1 MPISLKSLV
10 VLVCLMSEGFTLT
23 SSYKAPSTIPK
34 LHKLLSLRSTP
45 IQSPPSQQKLKS
57 PPSSSTY
64 EKSNVWKGL
73 TAAAKE
79 SVKRYFIHRATQSG
93 IPWKEYY
100 DLGASNM
107 DVLLQNYIEI
117 SNPTIAYPEYY
128 TQAFHSYAEGNLNWE
143 AALEVVAAT
152 ISISANYWPLADMES
167 AQAWMRGN
175 TTAAIQKHIK
185 DYEAT
190 LSSVP
195 RSTGK
200 IMDVGCS
207 VGASTKFLIEAFPE
221 KDSADAVDLS
231 PHFLSAAKFYH
242 TTPESPMYTDLH
254 EKISYHHAMAESLP
268 FADESYDIVSISFL
282 LHEIPTKTSEE
293 AIAEAYRVLRPG
305 GTLAI
310 VDLSGKRIRN
320 LPQPRKH
327 FFELT
332 EPLIRQYYKT
342 DPIQMMGDSGF
353 TFVET
358 KMNDPMNALWI
369 GTKPVAPEM
378 TLKAQ
383 LVEAPVAITPLGRRL
398 SAGAARIKS
407 LIQNAQD
414 ANPSTSD
421 GQSRVKE
428 DSQKFTAYRFFLNLF
443 TDEHLWNAV
452 RWGSSLYFAALIFVD
467 LIHLTK

>member
-1 MPISLKSLV
+1 MPISPASLLV
-10 VLVCLMSEGFTLT
+10 SVCLMTAGFTLT

-34 LHKLLSLRSTP
+34 LHKILSLRLAPT
-45 IQSPPSQQKLKS
+45 QSPPSPQKLQTA
-57 PPSSSTY
+57 STY

-107 DVLLQNYIEI
+107 DVLLRNYMEI
-117 SNPTIAYPEYY
+117 SNPSIAYPDYY

-152 ISISANYWPLADMES
+152 ISISANYWPHATLES
-167 AQAWMRGN
+167 AQSWMRGN

-195 RSTGK
+195 KNTGK
-200 IMDVGCS
+200 MIDVGCS

-221 KDSADAVDLS
+221 KDSVDAIDLS
-231 PHFLSAAKFYH
+231 PHFLSTAKFYH

-254 EKISYHHAMAESLP
+254 EKISYHHAKAESLP

-282 LHEIPTKTSEE
+282 LHEIPTKTAKEV
-293 AIAEAYRVLRPG
+293 IAEAYRVLRPG
-305 GTLAI
+305 GTLSI
-310 VDLSGKRIRN
+310 VDLSGKRISN
-320 LPQPRKH
+320 LPQPYKH

-332 EPLIRQYYKT
+332 EPHVKQYYNT
-342 DPIQMMGDSGF
+342 DPIEIMGNNGF

-383 LVEAPVAITPLGRRL
+383 LVESPIAITPLGRRL

-407 LIQNAQD
+407 FIQNAKD
-414 ANPSTSD
+414 ADPTTSD
-421 GQSRVKE
+421 SQSLVK
-428 DSQKFTAYRFFLNLF
+428 DDTQKFTAFRLFLNLF

-467 LIHLTK
+467 LIHLAK